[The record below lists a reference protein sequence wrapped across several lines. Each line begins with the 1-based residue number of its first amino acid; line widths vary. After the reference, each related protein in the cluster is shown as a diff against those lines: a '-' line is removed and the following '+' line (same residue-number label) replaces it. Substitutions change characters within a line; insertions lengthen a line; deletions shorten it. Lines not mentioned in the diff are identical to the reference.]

1 MERMMWANGLWN
13 TLRTHNYIKQEEDNR
28 LAILFLFISSSVMNS
43 STRGTPHYHVY
54 SASAHEWCSWLQ

>member
-28 LAILFLFISSSVMNS
+28 LAILFLFYQLFCYEFIDKRNS
-43 STRGTPHYHVY
+43 SLSCVFCIR
-54 SASAHEWCSWLQ
+54 S

>member
-28 LAILFLFISSSVMNS
+28 LAILFLL
-43 STRGTPHYHVY
+43 
-54 SASAHEWCSWLQ
+54 SALLL